1 MKKKEISQSGLEKRA
16 SVLGEEYVNRA
27 LQWSEDLDA
36 NEFQRLLT
44 EFCWAEVWSRNVLPD
59 REKSLVCLGMLIASG
74 RQFELTQHFRA
85 AMKNGLTKKEIME
98 VIIFSMPY
106 AGVPL
111 ALEALKSWGVM
122 QQGAMNEI

>member
-1 MKKKEISQSGLEKRA
+1 
-16 SVLGEEYVNRA
+16 
-27 LQWSEDLDA
+27 
-36 NEFQRLLT
+36 
-44 EFCWAEVWSRNVLPD
+44 
-59 REKSLVCLGMLIASG
+59 
-74 RQFELTQHFRA
+74 
-85 AMKNGLTKKEIME
+85 MKNGLTKKEIME

>member
-85 AMKNGLTKKEIME
+85 AMKTD
-98 VIIFSMPY
+98 
-106 AGVPL
+106 
-111 ALEALKSWGVM
+111 
-122 QQGAMNEI
+122 

>member
-1 MKKKEISQSGLEKRA
+1 MEEKEISQSGLAKRA

-36 NEFQRLLT
+36 TEFQRLLT
-44 EFCWAEVWSRNVLPD
+44 EFCWAEVWSRDVLPD
-59 REKSLVCLGMLIASG
+59 REKSLICLGMLISGG

-106 AGVPL
+106 AGIPL
-111 ALEALKSWGVM
+111 ALEALKSWSAM
-122 QQGAMNEI
+122 QKGSDV